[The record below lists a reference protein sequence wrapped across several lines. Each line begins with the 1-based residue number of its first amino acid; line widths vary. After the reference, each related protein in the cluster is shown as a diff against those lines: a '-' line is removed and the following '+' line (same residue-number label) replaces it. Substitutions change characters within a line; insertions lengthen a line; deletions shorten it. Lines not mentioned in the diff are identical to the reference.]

1 MSRFNNHQRS
11 LRGRVGRPSRGR
23 VAGGGA
29 AAVAALGF
37 GYFAALEFDTPY
49 LANLA
54 IDASSSVLS
63 PGGLSQVMEIIGEV
77 GKAATFAGVLALQF
91 TVYVVIWSL
100 VPAAP
105 GMPVGGR
112 VRDAI
117 SRIAVAAGIFVA
129 IAGFFALAADT
140 PPLTGWE
147 WGELALLALVEA
159 TAFVGFALALNLALP
174 PLLQGARPRPVPTSA
189 SDEIDEVF
197 AVDATGV
204 VSRRQFMRV
213 AWVMGAGT
221 ASIAAAWYLGRS
233 VAATARTGV
242 LRAMDGMWSEDVTP
256 TDDFYVVS
264 KNIAGF
270 DPDVSLPG
278 WRLIVDGLVDEE
290 LELTLA
296 DLQTMPVTTGFN
308 TLMCISYRVGGEL
321 IGNAGWTGVALRDV
335 LQRAGVDPEA
345 AYLKFTSADDYTES
359 LPLEAAMDEDA
370 RLVWLMND
378 EPLTR
383 KHGFP
388 LRALVPGRYGM
399 KNPKWITR
407 LTLEPEEVEG
417 YWAARG
423 WSRSAFIQTM
433 SRFDVPGRNTR
444 IAAGLSALRGVAFAG
459 ERGIS
464 RVEVSV
470 DSGESWTDAEV
481 RPPLSDLSWVRWEHD
496 FQAEPPRQ
504 TVVVRATDGTGRRQ
518 IMEARDPLPEG
529 ATGYHR
535 RPVRVQEQEEPSA
548 GDEA

>member
-1 MSRFNNHQRS
+1 MSRFKNHQRS

-23 VAGGGA
+23 VAGGAA

-105 GMPVGGR
+105 GARVGGR

-189 SDEIDEVF
+189 GDEVV

-256 TDDFYVVS
+256 TEDFYVVS

-290 LELTLA
+290 LVLTLD
-296 DLQTMPVTTGFN
+296 DLQTMPVTTDFN

-335 LQRAGVDPEA
+335 LQRAGVDAEA

-407 LTLEPEEVEG
+407 LTLEPEESEG

-433 SRFDVPGRNTR
+433 SRFDVPGRNSR

-464 RVEVSV
+464 RVEVSI
-470 DSGESWTDAEV
+470 DSGESWADAEV

-504 TVVVRATDGTGRRQ
+504 TLVVRATDGTGRRQ

-535 RPVRVQEQEEPSA
+535 RPVRIQEQPEPSA
-548 GDEA
+548 SDEA